1 MTDTV
6 DKVAPKRVTFYREGA
21 SKSLQYFVVLRQ
33 LDNLKGFSR
42 AVEGGTKQRG
52 GGGLAVCCLEV
63 FCGQHG
69 FNLKT
74 EIRKRQI

>member
-6 DKVAPKRVTFYREGA
+6 DKVAPKRVAFHREEA

-42 AVEGGTKQRG
+42 AVERVERREG
-52 GGGLAVCCLEV
+52 GGVSCVLP
-63 FCGQHG
+63 
-69 FNLKT
+69 
-74 EIRKRQI
+74 

>member
-6 DKVAPKRVTFYREGA
+6 DKVAPKRVTFHREGA

-42 AVEGGTKQRG
+42 AVERVGERRE

-63 FCGQHG
+63 FCGQHD

-74 EIRKRQI
+74 EIRKKQI